1 MNRLDQ
7 LRLMAAYNADMN
19 QKMIAACRR
28 LPVAELFAD
37 RKAFFGSLFGT
48 LEHLVRADTVWMQRF
63 ATHPSAFPALAPV
76 AALPKVT
83 STAGVTFTGIDD
95 YCERRLWLDAA
106 LTAFVEQITDADLDS
121 NLHTVNMKGEPQ
133 CRGFYPTFL
142 HVFNHQTHHRGQAT
156 TLLSQAGVDIGVT
169 DLLALVPQCQTGN

>member
-1 MNRLDQ
+1 MDRLGQ

-28 LPVAELFAD
+28 LPAAELLAD
-37 RKAFFGSLFGT
+37 RKAFFGSLLGT

-63 ATHPSAFPALAPV
+63 AAHPAAFPALAPV

-83 STAGVTFTGIDD
+83 STAGNTFTGVDD
-95 YCERRLWLDAA
+95 YAERRVWLDAV
-106 LTAFVEQITDADLDS
+106 LSAFIGQVTDADLDI
-121 NLHTVNMKGEPQ
+121 NLHTTNMKGEPQ
-133 CRGFYPTFL
+133 CRSFYPTLL

-169 DLLALVPQCQTGN
+169 DLLALVPQAEMS